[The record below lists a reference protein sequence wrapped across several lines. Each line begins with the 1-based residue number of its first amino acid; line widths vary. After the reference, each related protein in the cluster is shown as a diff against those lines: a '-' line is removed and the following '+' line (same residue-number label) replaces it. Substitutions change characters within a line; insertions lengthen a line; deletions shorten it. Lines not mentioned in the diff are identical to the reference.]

1 MRDEWVRTIPERDQW
16 LTDDQWLVETWF
28 DIEMEVVRVRWY
40 DRHDMGNTL

>member
-1 MRDEWVRTIPERDQW
+1 MRTIPERDQW

-28 DIEMEVVRVRWY
+28 GIEMEVVRVGWY